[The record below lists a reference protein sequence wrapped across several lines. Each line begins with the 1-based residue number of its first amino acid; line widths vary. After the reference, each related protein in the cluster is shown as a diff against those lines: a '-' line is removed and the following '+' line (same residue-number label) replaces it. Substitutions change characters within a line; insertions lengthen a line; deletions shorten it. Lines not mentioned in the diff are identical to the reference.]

1 MISRVIR
8 LLLLSIV
15 ATVGSFSYAEIE
27 YQPKSIQ
34 RKWIANGTTCT
45 GTAGQ
50 CCPSMPAY
58 VTYSWGYEITKS
70 WVPFSEDQCAGD
82 SPLPNGALP
91 KLSYWGFVNDCP
103 YGFQPTPGSPPPDQ
117 ACYKDE
123 PAPPPDPCE
132 DEEGQEFTAPYYLG
146 DVSSSGDA
154 SGTTS
159 PPQYLCIAQC
169 RAVMTNSGDCYSRA
183 YLASSGKFGK
193 SAVFCEAT
201 YTVIN
206 QTCTASDDPSNPPPP
221 DSPTDPDN
229 PDTPLPSKP
238 TPAPMGGMDG
248 ESGNSDDSEAP
259 AKDPNTP
266 SCAPGTYAVQTGNT
280 FVCNSIDNPH
290 PKPDDEGCPAGSQV
304 GTVNGVPTCM
314 KGGSSKPSS
323 NSPGSGTAG
332 ATGADGAG
340 GNNGNPSAG
349 TVGATADTGGP
360 VGGSASSP
368 TKGAGQTEIGVL
380 CDVEPVCDGDPLL
393 CGIQKQQWKSGCEIQ
408 KAIATPLDEEEL
420 DRWNAIAATGGE
432 LHQVQEETQGRVVQ
446 ALQSFS
452 SRLGFSTSGCPSDFS
467 IDVMGRSIQIALS
480 EACTLLRVLK
490 MLIFMSAY
498 IFSLRIIWS
507 SIL

>member
-15 ATVGSFSYAEIE
+15 ATVGSFSYAETE
-27 YQPKSIQ
+27 YSPANAQEWYQGNLSNSEPTALCKAIGQSVGMAQYDQLVFSPPDWCILPGVGSYTSIGQ
-34 RKWIANGTTCT
+34 RMV
-45 GTAGQ
+45 
-50 CCPSMPAY
+50 CPS
-58 VTYSWGYEITKS
+58 
-70 WVPFSEDQCAGD
+70 
-82 SPLPNGALP
+82 
-91 KLSYWGFVNDCP
+91 
-103 YGFQPTPGSPPPDQ
+103 GFQRNQSLPPQHPQ
-117 ACYKDE
+117 ACFREVIDE
-123 PAPPPDPCE
+123 PEPCE
-132 DEEGQEFTAPYYLG
+132 DEEGQEVTAPYYLG
-146 DVSSSGDA
+146 DVSSSEA
-154 SGTTS
+154 SGGS
-159 PPQYLCIAQC
+159 IAPPRYLCIAQC
-169 RAVMTNSGDCYSRA
+169 RAVMTSSGDCYSRA

-221 DSPTDPDN
+221 DAPTDPDN

-248 ESGNSDDSEAP
+248 QSGNSDDNETPS
-259 AKDPNTP
+259 KDPNAP
-266 SCAPGTYAVQTGNT
+266 SCLPGTYAVQSGNT
-280 FVCNSIDNPH
+280 YVCNSIDNPH
-290 PKPDDEGCPAGSQV
+290 PSPDEEGCPAGSQV
-304 GTVNGVPTCM
+304 GTVTVNGVVVPTCM

-420 DRWNAIAATGGE
+420 ERWNAIAATGGE
-432 LHQVQEETQGRVVQ
+432 LHQVQEETQGRVAQ

-480 EACTLLRVLK
+480 EVCTLLRVLK

-507 SIL
+507 SVL